1 MIDELKTSRVDEE
14 TLETLRIRVASLE
27 SLIRDN
33 LEEEEA
39 DEEEGEGED
48 KEDDEDSLRDKLAEL
63 QRQILM
69 LKEDQSSFGGWQ
81 ESLSDRLEA
90 LAELWSSR
98 QDSLTGRVVL
108 LEERSEETREEVTGN
123 GERLREAELM
133 IDMLKRAG
141 ETKSKLLFSLI
152 DAFSMYSTVRQKDVF
167 IAAEAAE
174 EAPDGDLSD
183 GGGGLLS
190 NEVSELRRKLDSLM
204 SDLTTFTAELAEG
217 VAGAQATA
225 DAVGETQRE
234 QGEQVRRKYHVTD
247 GNTLETSIDF
257 SGVAVGGQGD
267 VPDGPGGGERGAAGG
282 GAGGTEGSQ
291 ASVGEF
297 GQGSEGRS
305 KKERGAGWEH
315 WR

>member
-14 TLETLRIRVASLE
+14 TLEALRIRVASLE
-27 SLIRDN
+27 SLIRDK

-48 KEDDEDSLRDKLAEL
+48 KEDNEDSLRDKLAEL

-81 ESLSDRLEA
+81 ESLSERLEA

-152 DAFSMYSTVRQKDVF
+152 DAFSMCSTVR
-167 IAAEAAE
+167 
-174 EAPDGDLSD
+174 
-183 GGGGLLS
+183 
-190 NEVSELRRKLDSLM
+190 
-204 SDLTTFTAELAEG
+204 
-217 VAGAQATA
+217 
-225 DAVGETQRE
+225 
-234 QGEQVRRKYHVTD
+234 
-247 GNTLETSIDF
+247 
-257 SGVAVGGQGD
+257 
-267 VPDGPGGGERGAAGG
+267 
-282 GAGGTEGSQ
+282 
-291 ASVGEF
+291 
-297 GQGSEGRS
+297 
-305 KKERGAGWEH
+305 
-315 WR
+315 

>member
-14 TLETLRIRVASLE
+14 TLEALRIRVASLE
-27 SLIRDN
+27 SLIRDK

-81 ESLSDRLEA
+81 ESLSERLEA

-108 LEERSEETREEVTGN
+108 LEERSEETREEVRGN

-141 ETKSKLLFSLI
+141 ETKSKLLFSLL
-152 DAFSMYSTVRQKDVF
+152 FPCTVLYDRKMFLLQRRQ
-167 IAAEAAE
+167 
-174 EAPDGDLSD
+174 
-183 GGGGLLS
+183 
-190 NEVSELRRKLDSLM
+190 RRKL
-204 SDLTTFTAELAEG
+204 LTAIYPTAA
-217 VAGAQATA
+217 AASCPTKCPSC
-225 DAVGETQRE
+225 VGSW
-234 QGEQVRRKYHVTD
+234 
-247 GNTLETSIDF
+247 TLSCRT
-257 SGVAVGGQGD
+257 
-267 VPDGPGGGERGAAGG
+267 
-282 GAGGTEGSQ
+282 
-291 ASVGEF
+291 
-297 GQGSEGRS
+297 
-305 KKERGAGWEH
+305 
-315 WR
+315 